1 MLKQKRRTKRINP
14 EKWYSL
20 NEIVEGRLLANLR
33 GWKSVRRVVNAD
45 KKHKNL
51 LGTVI
56 TGTGRGTKYRVKG
69 ENLKRF
75 KEEWESGKYRLLEEE
90 L

>member
-1 MLKQKRRTKRINP
+1 MTKEKTKANRIKP

-20 NEIVEGRLLANLR
+20 REIVEGRLLANLH
-33 GWKSVRRVVNAD
+33 GWKSVRRIVKAD
-45 KKHKNL
+45 KKHRNL
-51 LGTVI
+51 LGAVI
-56 TGTGRGTKYRVKG
+56 TGTGRGTKYRIKG

-75 KEEWESGKYRLLEEE
+75 KEEWENGKYRLLEEE